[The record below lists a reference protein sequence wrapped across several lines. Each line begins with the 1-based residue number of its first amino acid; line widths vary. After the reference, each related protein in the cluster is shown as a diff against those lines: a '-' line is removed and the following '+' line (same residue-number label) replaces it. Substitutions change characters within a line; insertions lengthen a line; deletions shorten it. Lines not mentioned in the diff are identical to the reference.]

1 MDNFIIKLWDGT
13 LVLTAFLSW
22 FSTIIVFVYALCKLT
37 MSKSAK
43 WILSMG
49 VILFGIV
56 FGTGFISLRNIFIPA
71 VLGNDF
77 ILTLFFNVNLIFPDL
92 SYYLMFITAT
102 LCSLPCLYRI
112 HKTSIIRIG
121 IGAIL
126 FLGIAVYQYHYGG
139 MYSYVQFTGGEF
151 NRGTYDLYRKSTYFG
166 QVMLPFSFLY
176 NIIVAPFWCRNGMF
190 KKTTRDGVATQMDNC
205 NDSLNNESK

>member
-1 MDNFIIKLWDGT
+1 MDNFIIQLWDGI

-37 MSKSAK
+37 MPKSAK

-56 FGTGFISLRNIFIPA
+56 FGTVVSVLRFVFIHPA
-71 VLGNDF
+71 LYF
-77 ILTLFFNVNLIFPDL
+77 RVNLFFPDL

-102 LCSLPCLYRI
+102 LCSLPCLYKI
-112 HKTSIIRIG
+112 HKTSLIRIG

-126 FLGIAVYQYHYGG
+126 FLGIAVYQYYYGDI
-139 MYSYVQFTGGEF
+139 VDNFTYTTGNF
-151 NRGTYDLYRKSTYFG
+151 PRGTYDLYRKSTYFG

-176 NIIVAPFWCRNGMF
+176 NIIVAPFWRR
-190 KKTTRDGVATQMDNC
+190 T
-205 NDSLNNESK
+205 